1 METVNI
7 FTEDVDNVGF
17 RVTGYWLLVT
27 GYWLLV
33 TGYWLLVTGFL
44 LQHHNLPNTNT
55 SQKPNSQIRK
65 FYLLIISHST
75 SKK

>member
-27 GYWLLV
+27 GYWLLA
-33 TGYWLLVTGFL
+33 TGYWFL
-44 LQHHNLPNTNT
+44 ITA
-55 SQKPNSQIRK
+55 S
-65 FYLLIISHST
+65 
-75 SKK
+75 